1 VVSEVREFLDQQA
14 EVVVLLSNSL
24 ERNQAVLGEEEG
36 AEPLLVL
43 FVAVSLH
50 LEGAAEVEAPILF
63 LLS

>member
-14 EVVVLLSNSL
+14 EVVVLLSTSR
-24 ERNQAVLGEEEG
+24 ERNQAVRGEEEG
-36 AEPLLVL
+36 AEPLFVL
-43 FVAVSLH
+43 FGAVSLH

>member
-1 VVSEVREFLDQQA
+1 MREFSVRPA
-14 EVVVLLSNSL
+14 AVVALLSCSL

-36 AEPLLVL
+36 AEPLFVL

>member
-1 VVSEVREFLDQQA
+1 VREFLDRQA
-14 EVVVLLSNSL
+14 EVVGLLTNAL
-24 ERNQAVLGEEEG
+24 DRNPAVRGAAGG

>member
-1 VVSEVREFLDQQA
+1 MDRQA

-24 ERNQAVLGEEEG
+24 ERNQAVLGEEGG